1 MHLNLRCKPNKQSAW
16 CHLTWGELIM
26 GLTRRDLLL
35 GGASLGAAA
44 SLSGCAGLTRPSGE
58 QSTPGRRRSGP
69 ATLTFVNWSGDTEKA
84 AFDALIKAFTE
95 ANPDITIKTDTV
107 PYDSIQTNLDSRF
120 QSGNPPDLFR
130 VSYID
135 IGQYTS
141 QGVLLDVSGTFDQAR
156 IDEFE
161 PGLWQSIVY
170 DGKPYGVPH
179 QIDTTAILY
188 RKDAFEAAKITDVP
202 QTLEEAWTWEEF
214 ADASRKLKAVV
225 KGKQTAFIYDWQSA
239 GAYRWLS
246 WLFQAGGRLLGDD
259 LKAPDIDTDAGRKAV
274 EFTQSFFTE
283 GWVARNTSTKSS
295 TYPDGVFIAGSVAM
309 AFAGDFLIPGI
320 ETGIEKNPFE
330 YGSMPMPR
338 DVAAASDL
346 GGNAIVAAKDGPN
359 TEAAAKFLAFCVQEN
374 QQRTFCEATGQLPT
388 LKSLTSAQAGLPD
401 PAGPDGGV
409 RPAGQHDRAGPGRP
423 GRRCPQFGKLNI
435 ALRDEL
441 DQAFLRGRSAADTT
455 AALAKAVERAA
466 S

>member
-1 MHLNLRCKPNKQSAW
+1 
-16 CHLTWGELIM
+16 M
-26 GLTRRDLLL
+26 GLSRRELLL
-35 GGASLGAAA
+35 GGASLGAVAG
-44 SLSGCAGLTRPSGE
+44 LSGCAGLTRPSGE
-58 QSTPGRRRSGP
+58 QTAGGTGSGSGQP
-69 ATLTFVNWSGDTEKA
+69 ATLTFVNWSGEAEKA
-84 AFDALIKAFTE
+84 AFDALIKRFTAE
-95 ANPDITIKTDTV
+95 NPDITIKTDTV

-120 QSGNPPDLFR
+120 QAGSPPDLFR

-141 QGVLLDVSGTFDQAR
+141 QDVLLDVSGAFDQAR

-188 RKDAFEAAKITDVP
+188 RLDAFEAAKITDVP
-202 QTLEEAWTWEEF
+202 TSVEEAWTWEEF

-225 KGKQTAFIYDWQSA
+225 KGKQTPFIYDWQSA

-259 LKAPDIDTDAGRKAV
+259 LKAPAIDSPEGRKAL

-283 GWVARNTSTKSS
+283 GWVAKNSSTKSS
-295 TYPDGVFIAGSVAM
+295 TYPDGAFIAGSVAM
-309 AFAGDFLIPGI
+309 AFAGDFLVPFI
-320 ETGIEKNPFE
+320 ETNVSKSKNKFE

-338 DVAAASDL
+338 DVASASDL
-346 GGNAIVAAKDGPN
+346 GGNAIVAAKDGKN
-359 TEAAAKFLAFCVQEN
+359 TEAATKFLAFCVQEN

-388 LKSLTSAQAGLPD
+388 LKSLTSAKLD
-401 PAGPDGGV
+401 FEV
-409 RPAGQHDRAGPGRP
+409 RPDLMEAFVQQAKTIAPEQVAQVTV
-423 GRRCPQFGKLNI
+423 PQFGKLNI

-441 DQAFLRGRSAADTT
+441 DQAFLRGRSADDTL
-455 AALAKAVERAA
+455 AALTSAVERAA